1 MKMFTSSFFLQVQWQ
16 NCFRKP
22 HVWLPKH
29 AYITSYLGNKL
40 TPKNSTICVSIC
52 RFKYVFLGYRNKETP
67 MNKKNSCGELMPET
81 KRQIKQEITKR
92 LVIGENIMDDVTL
105 NSWSI
110 TSNKKINLSI
120 SITLRKDLLNGV

>member
-1 MKMFTSSFFLQVQWQ
+1 MS
-16 NCFRKP
+16 
-22 HVWLPKH
+22 
-29 AYITSYLGNKL
+29 
-40 TPKNSTICVSIC
+40 
-52 RFKYVFLGYRNKETP
+52 
-67 MNKKNSCGELMPET
+67 KKNSCGELLPET

-92 LVIGENIMDDVTL
+92 LVIDENIMDDASL

>member
-1 MKMFTSSFFLQVQWQ
+1 MS
-16 NCFRKP
+16 
-22 HVWLPKH
+22 
-29 AYITSYLGNKL
+29 
-40 TPKNSTICVSIC
+40 
-52 RFKYVFLGYRNKETP
+52 
-67 MNKKNSCGELMPET
+67 KKNSCGELLPET

-92 LVIGENIMDDVTL
+92 LVIDENIMDDVSL